1 MRNGS
6 NPVTNED
13 LGREMHWFDGDGM
26 LSGVSFTRQDASG
39 KIQPEFVNQYILTD
53 MLLSAISTPKL
64 RSPILPSIATLVN
77 PASSIFRVMFV
88 VLRAVLLT
96 FLSRL
101 PGSKKV
107 IKKISVANTA
117 IMYHDGRAL
126 ATCESGPPVRV
137 QLPEL
142 DTVGWYDGN
151 IAEGEPASEGMKNA
165 EVLGGEGLMG
175 FMKEWTTAH
184 PKVDPIT
191 KEMIMFH
198 STFAPPYVHYS
209 ILPAVRD
216 KSNMSDPSIQRLV
229 NKAVAGVSTARMMHD
244 FGVSRHHTV
253 IMDLPLT
260 MDPLQTIRNKP
271 PIIYDCTSPSRFGIF
286 PRHQPS
292 NVRWLETTACC
303 IFHTANTWD
312 VFDKADRLVSV
323 DMLACRMT
331 SASVVFNAGNI
342 AAPQPTK
349 KTVEEVVS
357 AMPVKVPEHAVYELG
372 PDLESPELERLAT
385 LDQPGL
391 VRKTKDDLGMP
402 YEDDQ
407 CRLYYYSFAM
417 DTAET
422 SITHQFALSAIPFEF
437 PSTRPDRE
445 MQRSRY
451 VYGCTTINGTF
462 NSSLG
467 RDAKVDGL
475 VKFDTQ
481 KLLERA
487 KKNPPL
493 SVIGC
498 VDERSASDIANAPY
512 DPEDP
517 IQIYKAPKHFY
528 AQEPR
533 FVPAKSGTSEDE
545 GFLLTYMFDERQLG
559 SDVTASPPLT
569 AYSELWIIDAKNM
582 TDVVAKVQ
590 LPQRVPYGLH
600 GNWFSEE
607 QVQNQRPVERVRT
620 LPSKDQKQTRL
631 EVWSQ
636 KFANSVISAIGG

>member
-26 LSGVSFTRQDASG
+26 LSGVSFARQDASG
-39 KIQPEFVNQYILTD
+39 KILPEFVNQYLLTD
-53 MLLSAISTPKL
+53 VLLSAVSTPSL

-96 FLSRL
+96 ILSRL
-101 PGSKKV
+101 PGSKQV

-117 IMYHDGRAL
+117 FMYHDGRAL
-126 ATCESGPPVRV
+126 ATCESGPPLRV

-151 IAEGEPASEGMKNA
+151 IAEGEPASEDAQEK

-209 ILPAVRD
+209 ILPAVRE
-216 KSNMSDPSIQRLV
+216 KSKIPDPSIQRLV
-229 NKAVAGVSTARMMHD
+229 NKAVSGVSTARMMHD

-260 MDPLQTIRNKP
+260 MDPMQTIKGKP
-271 PIIYDCTSPSRFGIF
+271 PIIYDCRSPSRFGVF

-292 NVRWLETTACC
+292 NVRWFQTTACC
-303 IFHTANTWD
+303 IFHTVNTWD
-312 VFDKADRLVSV
+312 VFDKADRLISV

-342 AAPQPTK
+342 AAPQPTNR
-349 KTVEEVVS
+349 TVKEVVT
-357 AMPVKVPEHAVYELG
+357 AMPDKVPQHAVYDLG
-372 PDLESPELERLAT
+372 PGLESPELERLAVDGKPE
-385 LDQPGL
+385 LLQ
-391 VRKTKDDLGMP
+391 KTKNDLEMP

-407 CRLYYYSFAM
+407 CRLYYYSFTMNTEEA
-417 DTAET
+417 TIA
-422 SITHQFALSAIPFEF
+422 HQFALSAVPFEF

-445 MQRSRY
+445 MQRSRF

-493 SVIGC
+493 SVTGC
-498 VDERSASDIANAPY
+498 VDERSAGEIANAPF

-517 IQIYKAPKHFY
+517 IQLYKVPKHWY

-559 SDVTASPPLT
+559 LKSSAIPPST
-569 AYSELWIIDAKNM
+569 AYSELWIINAENM

-600 GNWFSEE
+600 GNWFSKE
-607 QVQNQRPVERVRT
+607 QVQNQRPVDRVRT
-620 LPSKDQKQTRL
+620 LPAETQKQTKL
-631 EVWSQ
+631 ELISQ
-636 KFANSVISAIGG
+636 RFANSVINAIGG